1 MVSLEL
7 LLAALSMAAPIM
19 IAALGE
25 LLLER
30 TGRVNLGVEGMMA
43 FGASLSIMVTSI
55 SGSPAMGLLGGLV
68 GGLIIALVYVAAA
81 LALKIDQI
89 VVGLLIVFLGI
100 GLADLLAAAGHTI
113 APALTPWSPT
123 HVTVIFLTLA
133 APIALWILLYRTWA
147 GVEIRAIGTDEL
159 AARERGLRVDLARTI
174 AALAGGV
181 AAGVAG
187 AYMALTLYN
196 GKYFSG
202 LTAGWGWLAIGSVI
216 LGFWNPIGVA
226 IAGYSIGLLILL
238 RPYTIS
244 LGVPS
249 YIAHSTPYIAVLIA
263 LIIVSRLARSPR
275 WKPPKTL

>member
-1 MVSLEL
+1 MVSFEL

-30 TGRVNLGVEGMMA
+30 SGRVNLGVEGMMA
-43 FGASLSIMVTSI
+43 FGASVSIMVTSI
-55 SGSPAMGLLGGLV
+55 SDSPVIGLLGGLA
-68 GGLIIALVYVAAA
+68 GGFIISSIYTVAV
-81 LALKIDQI
+81 LALRLDQI
-89 VVGLLIVFLGI
+89 VVGLLTVFLGI
-100 GLADLLAAAGHTI
+100 GLADLLAATGHTI
-113 APALTPWSPT
+113 APALTPWSPAHMT
-123 HVTVIFLTLA
+123 IIFLTLA
-133 APIALWILLYRTWA
+133 APAALWILLYKTWV
-147 GVEIRAIGTDEL
+147 GVEVRAIGTDEL
-159 AARERGLRVDLARTI
+159 AARERGLRVDIIRTI
-174 AALAGGV
+174 AALTGGA

-187 AYMALTLYN
+187 AYMALTIYN

-216 LGFWNPIGVA
+216 LGFWNPVGVA
-226 IAGYSIGLLILL
+226 VAAYSIGLLILL

-249 YIAHSTPYIAVLIA
+249 YIAHATPYIAVLLA

-275 WKPPKTL
+275 WKPPQTL